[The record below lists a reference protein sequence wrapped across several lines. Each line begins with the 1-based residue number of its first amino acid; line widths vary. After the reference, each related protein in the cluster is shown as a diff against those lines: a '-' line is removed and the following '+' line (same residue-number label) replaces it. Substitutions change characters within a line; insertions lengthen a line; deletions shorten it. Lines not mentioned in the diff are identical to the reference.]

1 VVGTERE
8 RGTDGRE
15 DDVSIP
21 IMTAA
26 DLMRPVP
33 TIAADVSWREAVQLL
48 LGNALDAVPV
58 VDAERYVVGILTQ
71 TDLATRTRGVERTEL
86 RAVLDGV
93 ITIRSHRTLLRWH
106 ESPHWEM
113 GSTVATLMTAPVV
126 TVRPETPLPTVARTL
141 LDHDITQVPVTD
153 AGGHIRGMVRQRDI
167 VAAVAM
173 WSASLLPPAERDAF
187 AAWAAS

>member
-1 VVGTERE
+1 M
-8 RGTDGRE
+8 
-15 DDVSIP
+15 I
-21 IMTAA
+21 AA
-26 DLMRPVP
+26 DVMRPVP
-33 TIAADVSWREAVQLL
+33 TIAANASWREAVQLL

-58 VDAERYVVGILTQ
+58 VDSDDCLIGIVTQ
-71 TDLATRTRGVERTEL
+71 TDLATRTSGIERTEL

-106 ESPHWEM
+106 ESPHWDM

-141 LDHDITQVPVTD
+141 LDHDIAQVPVTD
-153 AGGHIRGMVRQRDI
+153 AVGQVRGMVRQRDI

>member
-1 VVGTERE
+1 M
-8 RGTDGRE
+8 
-15 DDVSIP
+15 I
-21 IMTAA
+21 AA
-26 DLMRPVP
+26 DVMRPVP
-33 TIAADVSWREAVQLL
+33 TIEAHISWREAVQLL

-58 VDAERYVVGILTQ
+58 VDGENHLIGILTQ

-86 RAVLDGV
+86 SAVLDGL

-106 ESPHWEM
+106 ASPQWEM
-113 GSTVATLMTAPVV
+113 GSTVATLMTTTVV
-126 TVRPETPLPTVARTL
+126 TVRPDTPLPIVARTL
-141 LDHDITQVPVTD
+141 LDHDIAQVPVIN
-153 AGGHIRGMVRQRDI
+153 AEEQVCGMIRQRDI